1 MALLPQSLRDAE
13 PKRGLDAAH
22 VDRAAPNGSLA
33 IPTAPVALVTRPCP
47 VIAMFSFLPGVVIL
61 TLTSLLALLNTLIL
75 VPVLLLFAVIK
86 LLIPI
91 PAVRRLLSR
100 LIILVAETW
109 IGVNNAMI
117 RLFTRDQHWDL
128 SGGEHLK
135 RDGWYLVLSNHQSW
149 VDILVL
155 QYVCNQR
162 IPILKFFLKN
172 QLIWVPFLGL
182 AWWALDFPFMKRYS
196 REHLEKHPE
205 LRGKDV
211 EATRRACQKF
221 AELPVSVM
229 NFVEG
234 TRFTPG
240 KHARQQSPFQ
250 HLLKPKVGGVAFVL
264 ETMGEMLRSIIDIT
278 IVYPDGRPTLTDLL
292 SGRVNRVRIHVQR
305 REIPQE
311 LLGGNYETDLAVRER
326 FQQWINAIWAE
337 KDQLIESL
345 QA

>member
-1 MALLPQSLRDAE
+1 MSDGSLTAYTA
-13 PKRGLDAAH
+13 G
-22 VDRAAPNGSLA
+22 RAAGSTLSPA
-33 IPTAPVALVTRPCP
+33 FD
-47 VIAMFSFLPGVVIL
+47 MFSFLPGVVIL
-61 TLTSLLALLNTLIL
+61 TLTTLLASVSTVVLVLVLLLLALL
-75 VPVLLLFAVIK
+75 K
-86 LLIPI
+86 LALPI
-91 PAVRRLLSR
+91 TVVRRQLSR
-100 LIILVAETW
+100 MIILVAETW
-109 IGVNNAMI
+109 IGINNALI
-117 RLFTRDQHWDL
+117 RLFTRDQRWEVT
-128 SGGEHLK
+128 GGEHLH

-162 IPILKFFLKN
+162 IPFLKFFLKS

-196 REHLEKHPE
+196 KEHLDKHPE

-240 KHARQQSPFQ
+240 KHKRQQSPYE
-250 HLLKPKVGGVAFVL
+250 HLLKPKAGGVAFVL
-264 ETMGEMLRSIIDIT
+264 GAMGEMLRSIIDIT

-292 SGRVNRVRIHVQR
+292 SGRVSRVRIHVQR
-305 REIPQE
+305 REIPRE
-311 LLGGNYETDLAVRER
+311 LLEGSYENDLAVRER
-326 FQQWINAIWAE
+326 FQMWINGIWAE
-337 KDQLIESL
+337 KDQMIGSM
-345 QA
+345 